1 MDFSGALLKVRN
13 ANKILLVSHYDC
25 DGLCS
30 AKILSDA
37 LKKENKEIKI
47 KIAKEISSEIIEEVE
62 KEFEEGNFELIIF
75 SDLGSGYL
83 SLLPKDKEIVI
94 LDHHVPEKIEIPKN
108 IIQVNPCVEGKE
120 LCGAGVCYLF
130 VSELGKNDELIDYAV
145 VGSIGDHQIEIDE
158 NKKVMDRA
166 EELGRLKIE
175 PGLNIF
181 GHVNRPIHES
191 LSRANFFPLNGHSE
205 VVQFLSELDI
215 ELHHNGKIKSY
226 YDLSEDEKKK
236 LSLEIIK
243 ERISNN
249 IDEPANIFSSIYIL
263 TNQPREFMDALEF
276 STIFN
281 SFGRLEKY
289 EEVFEMLNGNLE
301 ILTDVRR
308 EYGRKLSGY
317 LAWAERNMKKF
328 PQTENILFINAKDKI
343 DENMI
348 GTIASILINGS
359 IDKNVVVGLAY
370 AEDGVKLS
378 TRSKMPGIDLN
389 EIVSRICGKLGGGG
403 GGHKEAAGGKI
414 EKGKEDEFIELFGK
428 EIDG

>member
-1 MDFSGALLKVRN
+1 MDFSDAIIKVRN

-94 LDHHVPEKIEIPKN
+94 LDHHVPEKVEVPEN
-108 IIQVNPCVEGKE
+108 IIQINPCLEDKE
-120 LCGAGVCYLF
+120 LCGAGICYLF
-130 VSELGKNDELIDYAV
+130 VSELGKNEELIDYAI
-145 VGSIGDHQIEIDE
+145 VGAIGDHQLEIDE
-158 NKKVMDRA
+158 NKKIKELA
-166 EELGRLKIE
+166 EKLGRLKTE

-191 LSRANFFPLNGHSE
+191 LCNANFFPLNGHSE

-215 ELHHNGKIKSY
+215 ELYHNGKIKSY
-226 YDLSEDEKKK
+226 YDLSEKEKKK

-249 IDEPANIFSSIYIL
+249 IEEPANIFSSIYIL
-263 TNQPREFMDALEF
+263 TNQPRELMDALEF

-289 EEVFEMLNGNLE
+289 EEVFEMLDGNLD
-301 ILTDVRR
+301 ILAEVKR
-308 EYGRKLSGY
+308 EYGRKLSSY
-317 LAWAERNMKKF
+317 LAWVERNLEKF
-328 PQTENILFINAKDKI
+328 PQTKNILFINAKEKI

-348 GTIASILINGS
+348 GTIVSILINGS
-359 IDKNVVVGLAY
+359 INKNVIVGLAY

-378 TRSKMPGIDLN
+378 TRSKMPGIDLD
-389 EIVSRICGKLGGGG
+389 EIVSKICGKLGGNG

-414 EKGKEDEFIELFGK
+414 ERGKEEEFIELFKK
-428 EIDG
+428 EIN